1 MLDELKKYK
10 DIKTESGRHYETV
23 TFIIQ
28 LLDNPDTAHALTP
41 KELDA
46 IEYFVIRLFGPM
58 FQSRVEAVGLSATE
72 RKLWC
77 LLQLGFPHASIATF
91 LCITPQSVSRAKLRM
106 KKRYRNLWRMMRI
119 NFICDVYLLMFLSI
133 SVVGTR

>member
-1 MLDELKKYK
+1 M
-10 DIKTESGRHYETV
+10 H
-23 TFIIQ
+23 
-28 LLDNPDTAHALTP
+28 LTP

-77 LLQLGFPHASIATF
+77 LLQLGFPHCFNCHFSVHNSSICFKSQTQNEEKDTG
-91 LCITPQSVSRAKLRM
+91 I
-106 KKRYRNLWRMMRI
+106 Y
-119 NFICDVYLLMFLSI
+119 
-133 SVVGTR
+133 GE